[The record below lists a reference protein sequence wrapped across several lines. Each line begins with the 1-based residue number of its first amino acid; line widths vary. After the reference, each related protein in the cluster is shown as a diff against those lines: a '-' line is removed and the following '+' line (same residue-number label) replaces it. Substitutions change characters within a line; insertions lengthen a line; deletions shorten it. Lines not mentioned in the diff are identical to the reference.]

1 MKYCVNATLDLNG
14 LAFGI
19 VEVRVLYFGE
29 DDRDLEGFPEI
40 FWDFN
45 LIRW

>member
-1 MKYCVNATLDLNG
+1 MKYCVNAMLDLNG
-14 LAFGI
+14 SAFEI
-19 VEVRVLYFGE
+19 VEVRVLYFGG